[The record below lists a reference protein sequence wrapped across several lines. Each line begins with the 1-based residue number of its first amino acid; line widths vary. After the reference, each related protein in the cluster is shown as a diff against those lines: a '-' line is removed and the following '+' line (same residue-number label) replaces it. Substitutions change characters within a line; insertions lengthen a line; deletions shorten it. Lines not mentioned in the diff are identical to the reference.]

1 MRRDVLRCKE
11 LVERSRQITVSL
23 PTTGSSYG
31 GSTNKRGPAS
41 ALEKSWA
48 MKDRKHL
55 DALIARSFYS
65 GGISFNFAR
74 NPYFQQAISFA
85 CNRNLAGYKMPGYN
99 KLRTSL
105 LKQERGHIEMLLQSS
120 KSTWQEKGVTI
131 CADGWS
137 DPQRR
142 PLINFVVVSEKAPM
156 FLRADNCEG
165 QVKTKE
171 YIAEKLKSVIEEVGR
186 QNVVQ
191 IITDNAANCKGAG
204 LLIEA
209 EYENIF
215 WTPCVVHTLNLALK
229 SICEPKLPKN
239 EDEEFVW
246 KQLEFIHV
254 IKSEAQII
262 KNFIMNHGMRL
273 FMFNEFSHLKLLAIA
288 ETRFASIVC
297 MLKRMV
303 EVQMPLKQMVISEAW
318 DIYKDD
324 AQTAALVHDKTLTHH
339 VLT

>member
-11 LVERSRQITVSL
+11 LVERSRQRTMSL

-48 MKDRKHL
+48 MEDRKHL

-65 GGISFNFAR
+65 GGISFNFTR
-74 NPYFQQAISFA
+74 NPYFQQAIFFA
-85 CNRNLAGYKMPGYN
+85 CNHNLAGYKIPGYN

-105 LKQERGHIEMLLQSS
+105 LKQERCHIEMLLQSS

-142 PLINFVVVSEKAPM
+142 SLINFVAVSERAPM

-191 IITDNAANCKGAG
+191 IITDNATNCKGAG

-239 EDEEFVW
+239 EEEEFVW

-254 IKSEAQII
+254 IRSEAQII

-273 FMFNEFSHLKLLAIA
+273 SIFNEFSHLKLLAIA
-288 ETRFASIVC
+288 ET
-297 MLKRMV
+297 
-303 EVQMPLKQMVISEAW
+303 
-318 DIYKDD
+318 
-324 AQTAALVHDKTLTHH
+324 
-339 VLT
+339 